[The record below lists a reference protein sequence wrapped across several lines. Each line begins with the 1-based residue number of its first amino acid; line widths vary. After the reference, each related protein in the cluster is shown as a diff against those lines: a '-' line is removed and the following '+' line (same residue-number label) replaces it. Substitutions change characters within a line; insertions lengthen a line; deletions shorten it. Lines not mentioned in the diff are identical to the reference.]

1 MNHCL
6 HSCNLTRRLVVIT
19 GPSKGGLGEELLI
32 TLAAAEPAELILAGR
47 NEAKITPV
55 IEKIKSINS
64 SIKTTFIE
72 LDLLD
77 NASIRQ
83 AAKKINANVNHIDVL
98 INNAGIAARKQ
109 YETSKEGV
117 EGHFAANYLGHF
129 LLTNLVLE
137 KVAKVKGVVIN
148 VSSMAYT
155 LAEANTEDPNFNN
168 GENYH
173 AWIAYGRSK
182 TANILFTIALA
193 EKFGSKIVP
202 LTTDPGSKLLVIVYF
217 AFLC

>member
-1 MNHCL
+1 MCP
-6 HSCNLTRRLVVIT
+6 VVIT
-19 GPSKGGLGEELLI
+19 GPSKGGLGEELLT

-47 NEAKITPV
+47 NEAKIAPV
-55 IEKIKSINS
+55 IRKIKSINAN
-64 SIKTTFIE
+64 IKTTFIA

-77 NASIRQ
+77 NTSIRQ
-83 AAKKINANVNHIDVL
+83 AAEKINNEVDHIDVL

-109 YETSKEGV
+109 YETSKDGV

-129 LLTNLVLE
+129 LLTNLLLE
-137 KVAKVKGVVIN
+137 KIAKVKGVVIN

-155 LAEANTEDPNFNN
+155 LAETNTEDPNFNN
-168 GENYH
+168 GTDYH

-193 EKFGSKIVP
+193 EKYSGNIVP
-202 LTTDPGSKLLVIVYF
+202 LTTDPGSKLLVIVDF
-217 AFLC
+217 EFFC